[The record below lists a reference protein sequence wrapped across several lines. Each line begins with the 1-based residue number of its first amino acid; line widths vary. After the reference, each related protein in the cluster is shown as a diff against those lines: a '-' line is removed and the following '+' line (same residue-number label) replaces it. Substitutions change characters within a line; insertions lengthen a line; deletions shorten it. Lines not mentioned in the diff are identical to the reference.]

1 MPNGDSLKGLVGDG
15 GDEADRASIKPAAPE
30 RPDNDH
36 AGATLAQGFIKRAA
50 MN

>member
-30 RPDNDH
+30 RPDNGH